1 MVRLATTIFL
11 FSLLALN
18 AQPEQFDRSIELMD
32 ASMTNV
38 PGLARIGAPLLEAV
52 KKTVEQIKAEGPK
65 PTNVFSYWTQ
75 LRGYCTVLEAMP
87 KGATIPQYEELLKIT
102 DATQIFLKQLMV
114 DSEARLANPDRDQL
128 GFYGERNRLVPAP
141 SPTKPRVI
149 FLGDSITEDWRLNEY
164 FQNKDYINRGISG
177 QITSQ
182 LLGRMR
188 SDVLQLKPAAII
200 VQAGI
205 NDFGYG
211 IAMDTIQGNF
221 QMIADLA
228 RANGIKVILASM
240 LPMRRDYDSDVN
252 KKVRV
257 MNDWLNAL
265 SKQRGYT
272 FCDYASFVGGSDGR
286 MLKDLSNEGKHPNAA
301 GYRQLAPAAQACIN
315 RALGTR

>member
-1 MVRLATTIFL
+1 
-11 FSLLALN
+11 
-18 AQPEQFDRSIELMD
+18 
-32 ASMTNV
+32 
-38 PGLARIGAPLLEAV
+38 
-52 KKTVEQIKAEGPK
+52 
-65 PTNVFSYWTQ
+65 
-75 LRGYCTVLEAMP
+75 MP

-102 DATQIFLKQLMV
+102 DSTQINLKQLMA
-114 DSEARLANPDRDQL
+114 DNEARLANPDRDQL

>member
-102 DATQIFLKQLMV
+102 DSTQINLKQLMA
-114 DSEARLANPDRDQL
+114 DNEARLANPDRDQL